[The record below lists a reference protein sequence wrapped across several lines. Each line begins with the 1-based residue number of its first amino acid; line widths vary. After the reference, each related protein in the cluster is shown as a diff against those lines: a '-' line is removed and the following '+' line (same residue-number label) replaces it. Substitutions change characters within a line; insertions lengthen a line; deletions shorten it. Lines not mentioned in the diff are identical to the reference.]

1 VSKRD
6 YYEVLNIN
14 RNATDSEVK
23 KAYRSTAMQYHP
35 DRNPG
40 DTQAEELFKEA
51 SEAYQVLS
59 DSQKRGVYDQYG
71 HDGLS
76 GGFSSGF
83 SNVDDIFSSF
93 GDVFSDIFGGAFGR
107 RSSRDG
113 RVKGRDLAYQLDL
126 SFEEAAIGSEHEIE
140 FEREVECVYCGG
152 TGAKSS
158 ESVISCETCGGN
170 GQVAYRQGFVT
181 FSSQCSEC
189 GGSGKKITEHCN
201 ECRGSG
207 KRAEECSV
215 KIKIPAGADH
225 ESRLRLREKGE
236 GGINGGLSGDLHVI
250 VNLLK
255 HERFEREGNNVFSKE
270 NVTFSQAA
278 LGGKILVQTL
288 YGESEIII
296 PQGVQSGESSII
308 KKEGF
313 PSLENNSKGDHVVV
327 FFIETPRKLSSKEKK
342 LFQELAKFEKKR
354 TPTTKSFLNFFLRF
368 DKIIKFFEFPRLPFY
383 R

>member
-1 VSKRD
+1 MSKRD
-6 YYEVLNIN
+6 FYEVLNIN
-14 RNATDSEVK
+14 RNATESEIK

-40 DTQAEELFKEA
+40 DTKAEELFKEA

-59 DSQKRGVYDQYG
+59 DTQKRGIYDQYG

-83 SNVDDIFSSF
+83 SSVDDIFSSF
-93 GDVFSDIFGGAFGR
+93 GDVFSDVFGGGFGR
-107 RSSRDG
+107 RSRGDG

-126 SFEEAAIGSEHEIE
+126 TFEEAAMGSEHDVE
-140 FEREVECVYCGG
+140 FEREIECVYCGG
-152 TGAKSS
+152 TGAKST
-158 ESVISCETCGGN
+158 ESILNCETCGGS

-189 GGSGKKITEHCN
+189 DGSGKKITEHC
-201 ECRGSG
+201 EDCKGSG
-207 KRAEECSV
+207 KRPEECSV
-215 KIKIPAGADH
+215 KVKIPPGADH

-236 GGINGGLSGDLHVI
+236 GGINGGPSGDLHVI

-255 HERFEREGNNVFSKE
+255 HERLEREGNNVYSRE

-288 YGESEIII
+288 YGESEITV
-296 PQGVQSGESSII
+296 PQGVQSGESAVI
-308 KKEGF
+308 KQQGF
-313 PSLENNSKGDHVVV
+313 PSLRNNSKGDHIVV
-327 FFIETPRKLSSKEKK
+327 FSVLTPRKLSSKEKK
-342 LFQELAKFEKKR
+342 LFQELAKFEKQG
-354 TPTTKSFLNFFLRF
+354 TPTTKSFLNCLDIS
-368 DKIIKFFEFPRLPFY
+368 DKIKKFFEFPRLPFY